1 VNPEDYRTQTLQE
14 DFVLNF
20 ITVKT
25 QVTMGYS
32 YSKDCIVIHDSCTTS
47 LDTDNFVSKIDLSFL
62 DPPFNQDKAYNQWD
76 DNLPPEEY
84 WEWMQEVCSKIYA
97 LTSDGG
103 AIYFMQREKNTEFVL
118 QCLRDSGWTFQNL
131 IVWKKKTSAV
141 PGTKRFGKHYQ
152 IIGFATKGKTPRVF
166 NRLRIDPPLPADY
179 KYTRENGIFVTD
191 VWDDIRELTSGYFA
205 GDEALRDAEGNR
217 LHKQQTPIQLLLR
230 IILSSTN
237 PGDVVFD
244 PFAGSGTTLV
254 VSEQLARKSI
264 GIELDAFNVE
274 LIQNRLAEQRESDD
288 VSRCLK
294 DYVCTPNLEL
304 IWGKEQLAP
313 HNPDFSKQMK
323 LFESKQ

>member
-1 VNPEDYRTQTLQE
+1 
-14 DFVLNF
+14 
-20 ITVKT
+20 
-25 QVTMGYS
+25 MGYS